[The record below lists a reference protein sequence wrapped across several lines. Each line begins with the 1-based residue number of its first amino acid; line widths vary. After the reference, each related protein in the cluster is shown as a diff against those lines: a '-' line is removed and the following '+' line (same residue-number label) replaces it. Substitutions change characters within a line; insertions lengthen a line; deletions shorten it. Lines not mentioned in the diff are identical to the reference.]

1 MSHETKKSALVHS
14 TNVKWSD
21 IDKVKF
27 YGIGTGLYTA
37 ITITLH
43 PINVI
48 KTRQQVLTN
57 NSFQNISNVN
67 LSSSLASIGRNIFK
81 LYRGIGIIL
90 VLAIPTRGVYIGT
103 LENSRDFIRNFLSD
117 MSHFQLNRSSTNGH
131 DTKSINA
138 PLLVS
143 ISGGIAGGVASMAAQ
158 TLAVP
163 MDIISQKQ
171 MVMNEKVYAESG
183 SAVNVISN
191 IIKNDGWRGFYRG
204 LGLGLFTSLPVGS
217 LWWGTYSGA
226 QHVMNDVV
234 IQGMS
239 LNDRNISHSSEHRF
253 RSIALQGT
261 VQIIS
266 GLSAA
271 IVAATLTQPLDVIK
285 TRLQVGGGAQTAT
298 AHSQIMTFQNVAQV
312 HTPQH
317 TYSSVVMD
325 VYTSFGIQGFY
336 RGLGPRVVSMGLWG
350 TALSSAYEYLR
361 HVSRMD

>member
-1 MSHETKKSALVHS
+1 MNHDNNKSALSHDA
-14 TNVKWSD
+14 TIIWSD

-57 NSFQNISNVN
+57 TIQKMGNENLSLSLQNI
-67 LSSSLASIGRNIFK
+67 ARNISRM
-81 LYRGIGIIL
+81 YRGVGIIL

-103 LENSRDFIRNFLSD
+103 LENSRDFIRNFLSG
-117 MSHFQLNRSSTNGH
+117 NGTN
-131 DTKSINA
+131 

-143 ISGGIAGGVASMAAQ
+143 ISGGIAGGIASMAAQ

-171 MVMNEKVYAESG
+171 MVMTEKAYAESG
-183 SAVNVISN
+183 SAVSVISN
-191 IIKNDGWRGFYRG
+191 IVQTQGWKGLYRG
-204 LGLGLFTSLPVGS
+204 LGLSLFTSLPVGS

-226 QHVMNDVV
+226 QHYFLTNDAVV
-234 IQGMS
+234 QGMS
-239 LNDRNISHSSEHRF
+239 RHDANTSYKEHRL
-253 RSIALQGT
+253 RSMVLQGT
-261 VQIIS
+261 VQVIS

-271 IVAATLTQPLDVIK
+271 VVAASLTQPLDVIK
-285 TRLQVGGGAQTAT
+285 TRLQVGAQT
-298 AHSQIMTFQNVAQV
+298 HPQVMTHQSVAQV
-312 HTPQH
+312 HNPH
-317 TYSSVVMD
+317 SYSSVVMD
-325 VYTSFGIQGFY
+325 LYTSFGMKGFF

-361 HVSRMD
+361 HVSRMDGPA